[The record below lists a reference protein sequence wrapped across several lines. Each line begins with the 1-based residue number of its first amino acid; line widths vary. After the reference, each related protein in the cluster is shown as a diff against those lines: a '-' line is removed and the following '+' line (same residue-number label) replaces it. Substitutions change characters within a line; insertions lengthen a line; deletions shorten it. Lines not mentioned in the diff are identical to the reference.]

1 MPKRIVIIGGGTAG
15 ASAAFSA
22 RKTDRTAEITIID
35 RETHSTYSRCGL
47 PFAIKG
53 TITPIENL
61 VVFAPKVFAGQK
73 IIQKLA
79 TEVTGINHQA
89 REVAYRNVL
98 TDKTDKAGY
107 DALIF
112 ATGST
117 PSKPPIT
124 GIDNPNVCV
133 LRTID
138 DAKSIM
144 ESAKSAKSAVIVG
157 ASFIGLEVA
166 EALKHLGLDVTVIEQ
181 KYLLWRML
189 DKEIS
194 QMARQQLT
202 AAGIK
207 LVEDKNI
214 SDLNEYKDS
223 MVIISTGVRPSV
235 KLAKD
240 MGVAIGVTGGIKVD
254 KNLRTNL
261 PEVYAVGDCAE
272 SVSDLTGQPIVIGLG
287 TITARQGVVAGAN
300 AAGKSETGPAILNAS
315 VLKLLD
321 FEIGSVGL
329 TEDALRSP
337 ERSDGREHAEGG
349 APGGTHNAQRITPI
363 SALIKFPSLPHYYP
377 GGTDVHIKLIADKAT
392 KRIIGGQVL
401 CKSGAALRVDMI
413 SLAIQNK
420 MTIADILKSD
430 FCYSP
435 PVTDV
440 WEPVMIAA
448 QGVNAKL
455 SKLI

>member
-1 MPKRIVIIGGGTAG
+1 MPKRIVIIGGGTSG

-22 RKTDRTAEITIID
+22 RKHDRTAEVTIID
-35 RETHSTYSRCGL
+35 RESHSTYSRCGL

-53 TITPIENL
+53 VINPIENL
-61 VVFAPKVFAGQK
+61 VVFAPKIFASQK
-73 IIQKLA
+73 ITQKLA
-79 TEVTGINHQA
+79 TEVTGINHQT
-89 REVAYRNVL
+89 REVTYKSI
-98 TDKTDKAGY
+98 TTGEAGKVNY

-117 PSKPPIT
+117 PSKPPIG
-124 GIDNPNVCV
+124 GIDGPNVRV

-138 DAKSIM
+138 DAKNIIS
-144 ESAKSAKSAVIVG
+144 SAKSVQSVVVIG

-181 KYLLWRML
+181 RYLLWRML

-194 QMARQQLT
+194 QMARQKLT
-202 AAGIK
+202 DHGIK
-207 LVEDKNI
+207 LIEDKSI

-223 MVIISTGVRPSV
+223 LVIISTGVRPSV

-240 MGVAIGVTGGIKVD
+240 MGVTIGTTGGIKVD
-254 KNLRTNL
+254 KTLRTNL
-261 PEVYAVGDCAE
+261 PDVYAVGDCAE
-272 SVSDLTGQPIVIGLG
+272 AVSDLTGQPIVIGLG
-287 TITARQGVVAGAN
+287 TIAARQGVVAGAN
-300 AAGKSETGPAILNAS
+300 AAGKPCPDEHRDWSGAPTGAHREHETGPAILNAS

-321 FEIGSVGL
+321 MEIGSVGM
-329 TEDALRSP
+329 TEFGMAS
-337 ERSDGREHAEGG
+337 AECGF
-349 APGGTHNAQRITPI
+349 NPI

-377 GGTDVHIKLIADKAT
+377 GGTDVHVKLIADKAT
-392 KRIIGGQVL
+392 KRIIGGQVM
-401 CKSGAALRVDMI
+401 CSSGAALRVNMI

-448 QGVNAKL
+448 QGVAAKL
-455 SKLI
+455 SRP

>member
-1 MPKRIVIIGGGTAG
+1 MAKRIVIIGGGTAG

-22 RKTDRTAEITIID
+22 RKHDRTAEITIID
-35 RETHSTYSRCGL
+35 RESHSTYSRCGL

-53 TITPIENL
+53 IISPIENL
-61 VVFAPKVFAGQK
+61 VVFAPKIFASQK
-73 IIQKLA
+73 ITQKLA
-79 TEVTGINHQA
+79 TEVIGINHQA
-89 REVAYRNVL
+89 HEVTFKNIISGE
-98 TDKTDKAGY
+98 AGKVSY
-107 DALIF
+107 DSLIF

-117 PSKPPIT
+117 PSKPPIG
-124 GIDNPNVCV
+124 GIDGKNVCV

-138 DAKSIM
+138 DAKNIVQ
-144 ESAKSAKSAVIVG
+144 SAKSVKSVVIVG

-166 EALKHLGLDVTVIEQ
+166 EALKHLGLDVTIIEQ

-194 QMARQQLT
+194 QMARQRLE

-207 LVEDKNI
+207 LVEDKSI

-223 MVIISTGVRPSV
+223 LVIISTGVRPSV

-287 TITARQGVVAGAN
+287 TIAARQGVVAGAN
-300 AAGKSETGPAILNAS
+300 AAGKQETGPAILNAS
-315 VLKLLD
+315 VLKLLEM
-321 FEIGSVGL
+321 EIGSVGM
-329 TEDALRSP
+329 TEFGIQDSGFKVSP
-337 ERSDGREHAEGG
+337 V
-349 APGGTHNAQRITPI
+349 

-392 KRIIGGQVL
+392 KQIIGGQVL
-401 CKSGAALRVDMI
+401 CKSGAALRVNMI

-448 QGVNAKL
+448 QAVAARLNRT
-455 SKLI
+455 